1 MSYEYH
7 ICILLSRTK
16 SLKKILVIY
25 VYYRTKSLKKILVM
39 RFTSVLML
47 NIYTVIIPTTAGLF
61 GAEAQ
66 LDVGCD
72 RYMTGEH

>member
-7 ICILLSRTK
+7 ICIVLSRNT
-16 SLKKILVIY
+16 SLKKILV
-25 VYYRTKSLKKILVM
+25 K

-47 NIYTVIIPTTAGLF
+47 IIYTVIIPTTAGLF

-72 RYMTGEH
+72 